1 MQCTRSE
8 ALVLLTAL
16 STDQTIFRADT
27 GSSTAELNGENKT
40 GENQYGQTHQNPY
53 WQQHCK
59 ILNGE
64 NR

>member
-1 MQCTRSE
+1 M
-8 ALVLLTAL
+8 TAL